1 MWVVS
6 GWVAWIVSGAIFAW
20 LIADF
25 VRTNRRHTE
34 SQLLSSREGVDELY
48 PEEGKAGGAP

>member
-6 GWVAWIVSGAIFAW
+6 GWVAWIVSGAIFIW

-25 VRTNRRHTE
+25 VRTNIRFGE
-34 SQLLSSREGVDELY
+34 AQLLSSREGVDELFS
-48 PEEGKAGGAP
+48 EQDKTGGA

>member
-6 GWVAWIVSGAIFAW
+6 GWVAWIVSGAIFIW

-25 VRTNRRHTE
+25 VRINRRHSE
-34 SQLLSSREGVDELY
+34 EQLLSSREGLDELF
-48 PEEGKAGGAP
+48 AGQNGTEP